1 MTLCGPL
8 TSSTIPSDLVIYGGN
23 ANTGAPCTAAFQYTV
38 GEVDFQT
45 DVVFADRVQ
54 RYCRWC
60 SGVAGSGNLNELYL
74 KDFVPPTTATRKL
87 KGVTVLSAI
96 TTGAANLAIDTTE
109 TYTPQEAVDVGGCG
123 KNGQTT
129 KINTK
134 GQLVE
139 FTITLP
145 AALAEKQF
153 VIWEEV
159 TGTPV
164 GW

>member
-1 MTLCGPL
+1 M
-8 TSSTIPSDLVIYGGN
+8 
-23 ANTGAPCTAAFQYTV
+23 
-38 GEVDFQT
+38 
-45 DVVFADRVQ
+45 

-60 SGVAGSGNLNELYL
+60 SGVAGSGNHNELHL

-87 KGVTVLSAI
+87 KGVTVYSAI
-96 TTGAANLAIDTTE
+96 TTGAANLAVDATE
-109 TYTPQEAVDVGGCG
+109 THTVQEAVAVTGCG
-123 KNGQTT
+123 KSGQTT
-129 KINTK
+129 KISTK

-139 FTITLP
+139 FTISMP